1 MENLKMKDR
10 YKQWVAKMKI
20 EEKEFLYMAS
30 SRDIKRLKAVRS
42 FDWVARGD
50 LKRETEALIVATKD
64 QALNALSIE
73 KEAYETDLR

>member
-1 MENLKMKDR
+1 MSRKDEDWR
-10 YKQWVAKMKI
+10 ERIPLHGQF
-20 EEKEFLYMAS
+20 E
-30 SRDIKRLKAVRS
+30 RDIKRLKAVRS

>member
-1 MENLKMKDR
+1 MSGKDEDWR
-10 YKQWVAKMKI
+10 ERIPLHGQL
-20 EEKEFLYMAS
+20 E
-30 SRDIKRLKAVRS
+30 RDIKRLKAVRS

>member
-30 SRDIKRLKAVRS
+30 SR
-42 FDWVARGD
+42 
-50 LKRETEALIVATKD
+50 ETPKG
-64 QALNALSIE
+64 
-73 KEAYETDLR
+73 